1 MLFIPVPAVRPDY
14 QRCTESLGNHAPDR
28 HSIRPAIRRY
38 HLETRFQEFCNQSA
52 EMPKVLA
59 TIAKEWPNQFGEG
72 EHILPMRHR
81 GEDIHIKSLAVC
93 EHALLMTARA
103 EATGSAGLPPW
114 TLPHCVSTALGRRQ
128 DS

>member
-59 TIAKEWPNQFGEG
+59 TIAKEWPNQVGEG

-103 EATGSAGLPPW
+103 EATGSAGLGSRKSC
-114 TLPHCVSTALGRRQ
+114 PH
-128 DS
+128 